1 MKDRWV
7 ALVIALL
14 ATVFMMYQGGAF
26 AQKPADKAEPK
37 KEVKADSK
45 ADAKKDAKPEEKKP
59 EEAKPA
65 DQPQVVTI
73 EIDKTTLNNGG
84 IINVKGVAPAGKPV
98 YLEVWAEPKVR
109 ASRFDAEVDKETG
122 KRPYILYMTEEM
134 PAYYKIFMPKDKKEA
149 FEQNKKD
156 GAKWS
161 VSKALKDTGAD
172 IAYSVPAK
180 IKIDRYQATLWGSII
195 GSRGDLLAPMDE
207 KENRR
212 RSMQLIKARFRN
224 INNVLAPSVEVNPDG
239 SYKAS
244 IKIREGLAP
253 GKYFIVAVA
262 DKGVKSQPVMFEN
275 NISFPVMYLSNAG
288 TSLNVI
294 WPFLLVLGIATFG
307 VLMGA
312 GGGFIINPLLVS
324 IWPLP
329 HTVVAGTVMPTVLFS
344 QGSGIYNYSKIK
356 FINWKLGCT
365 IGAAMV
371 LGGFIGPKLTEL
383 ITLEQFKFVFGWIL
397 IVLAALMFWQTTP
410 GYIEKNK
417 KEQAILKEFQKRAK
431 EATEKKKAAKQ

>member
-1 MKDRWV
+1 MKRTW
-7 ALVIALL
+7 LSLIIALT
-14 ATVFMMYQGGAF
+14 ATIFMMYQNGAF
-26 AQKPADKAEPK
+26 AQKPTETKAEP
-37 KEVKADSK
+37 VKSEAK
-45 ADAKKDAKPEEKKP
+45 QDAKKDAKPEEKKA

-65 DQPQVVTI
+65 EAQSITI
-73 EIDKTTLNNGG
+73 EIDKTSLNNGG
-84 IINVKGVAPAGKPV
+84 SINVKGMAPAGKPV

-109 ASRFDAEVDKETG
+109 ASRFDAEIDKETG
-122 KRPYILYMTEEM
+122 KRPYIFYITEEM
-134 PAYYKIFMPKDKKEA
+134 PAYYKIFTPKDKKEA
-149 FEQNKKD
+149 YEQNKKE

-172 IAYSVPAK
+172 VAYSVPAK
-180 IKIDRYQATLWGSII
+180 IKIDRYQATLMGSVI
-195 GSRGDLLAPMDE
+195 GSRGELLTQMDE

-212 RSMQLIKARFRN
+212 RSMQLTKARFRN
-224 INNVLAPSVEVNPDG
+224 IDKVLSPDVEVNPDG
-239 SYKAS
+239 SYKAT

-253 GKYFIVAVA
+253 GKYFIVAVS
-262 DKGVKSQPVMFEN
+262 DKNVKTKPITFEN
-275 NISFPVMYLSNAG
+275 NISFPTMYLSNAG
-288 TSLNVI
+288 TSLNVM

-344 QGSGIYNYSKIK
+344 QGSGILNYSRIK

-365 IGAAMV
+365 IGAAML
-371 LGGFIGPKLTEL
+371 LGGFIGPKLTEM

-397 IVLAALMFWQTTP
+397 IILAALMFWQTTP

-417 KEQAILKEFQKRAK
+417 REQAILKEFQKRAK
-431 EATEKKKAAKQ
+431 ESVAKKEN